1 MEREYRAYAKIN
13 LYLRI
18 RGLLPNGYHDLDMI
32 VVPIDLYD
40 RIIINVL
47 PDSAT
52 KSFVYTEGQ
61 NVRESDNLAFVA
73 LNRMREKYGFKEHLA
88 IHIEK
93 NIPIGAGC
101 GGGSSDA
108 ATIIRALVEI
118 FDLPATEEDLV
129 TLGKEIGSDVPFF
142 LKQKPARI
150 QGVGEEIIPIE
161 VKRTKG
167 QKVLLVKP
175 DESLVTRDVYQEYD
189 KAPVTEEKPDIEVLL
204 TALANGIDHTHKKLL
219 HNDLTS
225 AATRLLPEVGKIKN
239 SLQKEGD
246 FIVEMTGAG
255 SAVYIISRNEIRLR
269 YLRDKYEQK
278 GYQTFLVDFNPE
290 IE

>member
-32 VVPIDLYD
+32 MVPIDLYD
-40 RIIINVL
+40 RITISVL
-47 PDSAT
+47 PETAPR
-52 KSFVYTEGQ
+52 SFIYTEGH

-73 LNRMREKYGFKEHLA
+73 LNRMRAKYGFKENLA

-93 NIPIGAGC
+93 SIPIGAGL

-118 FDLPATEEDLV
+118 FDLPAKEEDLV
-129 TLGKEIGSDVPFF
+129 ALGKEIGSDVPFF
-142 LKQKPARI
+142 LKQKPARL
-150 QGVGEEIIPIE
+150 QGVGEEITPIE
-161 VKRTKG
+161 VRNKG

-175 DESLVTRDVYQEYD
+175 EESLVTRDVYKAYD
-189 KAPVTEEKPDIEVLL
+189 AAPVTEEKPDIEKLL
-204 TALANGIDHTHKKLL
+204 KALESGVDHTHKKLF

-225 AATRLLPEVGKIKN
+225 AAVRLLPAVGKIKN
-239 SLQKEGD
+239 SLKKEGD

-255 SAVYIISRNEIRLR
+255 SAVYIISRNEIKLR

-290 IE
+290 IK